1 MDSFLL
7 WIGGILIGA
16 GVSVTVY
23 STYYDTGNQCLKN
36 YNTADEIATCVDIL
50 NGG

>member
-1 MDSFLL
+1 MDKLLL

-23 STYYDTGNQCLKN
+23 SMYYDTGTQCLER
-36 YNTADEIATCVDIL
+36 YDTADEVATCVDIL